1 MHDASLKKD
10 FRGVRLC
17 VAYPEIYAVL
27 ARAII
32 QAAIE
37 ASAKVGKDIEPEIMI
52 PLCGELKEYR
62 WAKEVVIKTVED
74 EMAKEGKKLV
84 YHVGMMIEIPRACI
98 RAGELAKEAEFFSF
112 GTNDLT
118 QLTMGF
124 SRDDSGQF
132 LPFYSDHK
140 IYEFDPFQT
149 IDVEGVG
156 ELVKIA
162 VERGRATNKNLLIG
176 VCGETGGDPASIMFY
191 DRVGLDYV
199 SCSPF
204 RVPLARLAAAQANI
218 LNSEEK

>member
-1 MHDASLKKD
+1 MC

-17 VAYPEIYAVL
+17 VAYPEIYAML
-27 ARAII
+27 AKAII
-32 QAAIE
+32 QAAVK
-37 ASAKVGKDIEPEIMI
+37 ASKELGHDVEPEIMI
-52 PLCGELKEYR
+52 PLCGELEEYN
-62 WAKEVVIKTVED
+62 WATKVVVEAVEK
-74 EMAKEGKKLV
+74 EMAAEGKTLK
-84 YHVGMMIEIPRACI
+84 YQVGTMIEIPRGAL
-98 RAGELAKEAEFFSF
+98 RAGDLAKEAAFFSF

-132 LPFYSDHK
+132 LPYYYDRK

-162 VERGRATNKNLLIG
+162 VERGRATNPNLLIG
-176 VCGETGGDPASIMFY
+176 VCGETGGDPRSIEFY
-191 DRVGLDYV
+191 DAAGLDYV

-204 RVPLARLAAAQANI
+204 RIPLARLAAAQAA
-218 LNSEEK
+218 LKHAK